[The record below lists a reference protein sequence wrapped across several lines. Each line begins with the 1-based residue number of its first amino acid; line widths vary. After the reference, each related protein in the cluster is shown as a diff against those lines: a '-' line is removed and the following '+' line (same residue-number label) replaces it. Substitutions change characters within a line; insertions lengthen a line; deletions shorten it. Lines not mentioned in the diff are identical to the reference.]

1 MVNKQ
6 KEKFLI
12 IYELKLFDLTR
23 LADVC
28 AWYHIINTLI

>member
-6 KEKFLI
+6 KEKLSI
-12 IYELKLFDLTR
+12 INELELFDLTR

-28 AWYHIINTLI
+28 AWYHIINTLM